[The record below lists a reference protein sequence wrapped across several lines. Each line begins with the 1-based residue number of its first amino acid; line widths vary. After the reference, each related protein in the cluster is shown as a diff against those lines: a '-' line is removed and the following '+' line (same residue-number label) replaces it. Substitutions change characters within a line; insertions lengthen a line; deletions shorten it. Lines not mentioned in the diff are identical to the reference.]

1 MSSNNAFDQT
11 VVWVILLLFIS
22 VGAFLHEG
30 YGVVF
35 EAFILLHIYCACLSL
50 HLLFLIVLI
59 CFGVF
64 ISF

>member
-1 MSSNNAFDQT
+1 MSRNNAFDQT

-22 VGAFLHEG
+22 FGAFLHEG

-35 EAFILLHIYCACLSL
+35 EAFILLHIYCACLSPP
-50 HLLFLIVLI
+50 LLFLIALI
-59 CFGVF
+59 CFWVF